1 MEYRKLPHGNEQ
13 ISVIGIGS
21 SALGAAEESEI
32 ERTVATA
39 TVSRL
44 KPYASTTLTLPL
56 DGKAWDAAAPHRVV
70 FSRNGRTVGET
81 EFPGTPTP

>member
-1 MEYRKLPHGNEQ
+1 MENFGLSTSAKTRVAIEQ
-13 ISVIGIGS
+13 GG
-21 SALGAAEESEI
+21 
-32 ERTVATA
+32 RTVATA